1 MQKSRRNFLKA
12 GLASMSVAT
21 LSSGSMAAPVEAPQ
35 KFDETYDMVI
45 LGAGG
50 AGLSAACHALDKGL
64 KVLVVEKMSFPGGS
78 SAISG
83 GQWAVAGSKFQQEK
97 GIKDDHALF
106 IKDMMQVGHGVCK
119 QELVEAFVKAS
130 SIEFDWF
137 IKNSGMKP
145 ITIMV
150 NSGMSVPRSHRFDS
164 SKVTMFYHDYA
175 VKHGAKIYFDT
186 KAEHLL
192 WNNAKKEIVG
202 VQVKR
207 ENGKKAFIGSK
218 KGILIATGGFAR
230 NKELLAKYSPKSQ
243 NAVAISGAGTTG
255 DGMLMAQEYGAD
267 VLDVAY
273 VKPTYGFT
281 LNPKHVADKSSVF
294 YAGAII
300 VNRDAK
306 RFIRENDSYKTIGE
320 AALSQ
325 KNGESFMVFD
335 ETIRIEA
342 LPKDPREKR
351 FIGEKGK
358 TDFGFVGNTIEDVAK
373 KAGLDPKILAQTVA
387 EYNKH
392 VPDAS
397 DPMGRNTL
405 AGNFGKPI
413 AIQKPPFVIIPAT
426 ACLLSTYCGLRVDP
440 QLRVIDVFGK
450 PINGLFAAGEVCGG
464 FHGESSMSGTGF
476 GKAFSLG
483 RLAFESMSK
492 R

>member
-1 MQKSRRNFLKA
+1 M
-12 GLASMSVAT
+12 GV
-21 LSSGSMAAPVEAPQ
+21 
-35 KFDETYDMVI
+35 
-45 LGAGG
+45 
-50 AGLSAACHALDKGL
+50 
-64 KVLVVEKMSFPGGS
+64 PGGS

-83 GQWAVAGSKFQQEK
+83 GQWAVAGTKFQKEK
-97 GIKDDHALF
+97 GIKDDQALF
-106 IKDMMQVGHGVCK
+106 IKDMMAVGHNICK
-119 QELVEAFVKAS
+119 RELVEAFVKAS
-130 SIEFDWF
+130 SLEFDWF
-137 IKNSGMKP
+137 IKNSGMTP
-145 ITIMV
+145 VTVMV
-150 NSGMSVPRSHRFDS
+150 NSGMSVPRAHRFDS
-164 SKVTMFYHDYA
+164 SKVTMFYYDYA
-175 VKHGAKIYFDT
+175 VKHGAKVVFDT
-186 KAEHLL
+186 KAGHLL
-192 WNNAKKEIVG
+192 WDNVKKAVVG
-202 VQVKR
+202 VSVIQD
-207 ENGKKAFIGSK
+207 GKIRRIKSR
-218 KGILIATGGFAR
+218 KGVLIATGGFAR

-281 LNPKHVADKSSVF
+281 LNPKHVSDKSSVF

-335 ETIRIEA
+335 ENIRVQA

-351 FIGEKGK
+351 FMGTRGK
-358 TDFGFVGNTIEDVAK
+358 TDFGFVGNTIEEVAK
-373 KAGLDPKILAQTVA
+373 NAGLDPKTLAQTIA
-387 EYNKH
+387 DYNKH

-405 AGNFGKPI
+405 AGNYGKPI
-413 AIQKPPFVIIPAT
+413 AIEKPPFVIIPAT

-440 QLRVIDVFGK
+440 ELHVIDVFGK
-450 PINGLFAAGEVCGG
+450 PIKGVFAAGEVCGG

-483 RLAFESMSK
+483 RLAADEMVK
-492 R
+492 